1 MIQHNRHFPAGNPL
15 ANVLVVIV
23 GALVIGATIVL
34 GVVAFVALGGIILV
48 LAAVLGVRMWWLGRK
63 LPKHSAAASGR
74 GRSGSGDN
82 TVIEGEY
89 REVSVHPDEDR
100 PDQSIGKPPKTP

>member
-23 GALVIGATIVL
+23 GALIIGAAVVL

-63 LPKHSAAASGR
+63 LPRHSSAASRR

-82 TVIEGEY
+82 NNTVIEGEC
-89 REVSVHPDEDR
+89 RVVSVDRDDNR
-100 PDQSIGKPPKTP
+100 PD

>member
-23 GALVIGATIVL
+23 GALVIGAAVVL

-48 LAAVLGVRMWWLGRK
+48 LAAVLGIRMWWLGRK
-63 LPKHSAAASGR
+63 LPKHGAAAGLRGQAGR
-74 GRSGSGDN
+74 GEN
-82 TVIEGEY
+82 TVIEGEC
-89 REVSVHPDEDR
+89 RVVSEDRDEDR
-100 PDQSIGKPPKTP
+100 PD

>member
-1 MIQHNRHFPAGNPL
+1 MIRHTPNTHFPAGNPL

-23 GALVIGATIVL
+23 GALVIGLTIVL

-63 LPKHSAAASGR
+63 LPKHGRAASGR
-74 GRSGSGDN
+74 GRSGPGDN
-82 TVIEGEY
+82 TVIEGEC
-89 REVSVHPDEDR
+89 RVVSEHRDEDR
-100 PDQSIGKPPKTP
+100 PD

>member
-1 MIQHNRHFPAGNPL
+1 M
-15 ANVLVVIV
+15 LVVIV
-23 GALVIGATIVL
+23 GALVIAAAVVL

-48 LAAVLGVRMWWLGRK
+48 LAAVLGIRMWWLGRK

-74 GRSGSGDN
+74 GRFGSGDN

-89 REVSVHPDEDR
+89 REVSVYPDEDR